1 VSQAR
6 PSTALTPHEALI
18 ARFARDRLSNPE
30 IGARPFVS
38 LRTVEYHLHNVLTTL
53 ARRAQQRAFPA
64 GRATRSLLGA
74 NHR

>member
-64 GRATRSLLGA
+64 GRAA
-74 NHR
+74 C